1 MLVLQVQAIDAGLY
15 FSFLPVVLMDQSITA
30 IHSDELTLTLQ
41 LLTDLWSQLSQLEK
55 VYLLRKVGKIQANPD
70 KAPSDCSMFL
80 SNMTLRLFVRISIY
94 YKLPRSKKKQKVYE
108 DFLLAVAKKGIY
120 QRKSS

>member
-1 MLVLQVQAIDAGLY
+1 
-15 FSFLPVVLMDQSITA
+15 MDQSITA